1 MFKNKNLI
9 IFISMFLLLNI
20 KNSYSNNIECINESE
35 NIICNY
41 EITTE
46 NNNAS
51 DLGTYNININLI
63 KIKKIT
69 GIINGNML
77 ISAGLCKEE
86 LKTRAKEKI
95 QIAQSLKKQSYNF
108 PLFLHKKA
116 IIADFCVNLVIDNC
130 IDSCG
135 DLIRLEGNISAI
147 MKMEQ
152 RN

>member
-20 KNSYSNNIECINESE
+20 KNSYSNNIECVNESE

-116 IIADFCVNLVIDNC
+116 I
-130 IDSCG
+130 
-135 DLIRLEGNISAI
+135 
-147 MKMEQ
+147 
-152 RN
+152 

>member
-63 KIKKIT
+63 KVKNIT

-77 ISAGLCKEE
+77 CVIHFIFPFIILTLFNFIFDKKINFSMPTFIFKISLM
-86 LKTRAKEKI
+86 
-95 QIAQSLKKQSYNF
+95 Y
-108 PLFLHKKA
+108 
-116 IIADFCVNLVIDNC
+116 
-130 IDSCG
+130 
-135 DLIRLEGNISAI
+135 
-147 MKMEQ
+147 
-152 RN
+152 